1 MPYQSTSLA
10 DILSRLQDR
19 LDSKGIFFTNDQLSA
34 YPEIQLYLKEAVRFW
49 NCLATKYR
57 ERFTFS
63 TVAGQGFY
71 NLHSALNDLNPSN
84 LVAQTVTTQ
93 DLIAEIQFHLMEPLS
108 PSVWAGTDMFTMDQ
122 LVNALQKRRDQFL
135 VETGVEQEFD
145 NGVFTVLGGGR
156 FEFPEGVM
164 DIRRLEWAE
173 LAGPKTHLWVS
184 DEWSRDSLDVGW
196 ALNSDPTPQQFSII
210 LTNPLRIQLMPAPAL
225 PGSLERVVTKSGVTL
240 DAVANPLV
248 GVPDDWAWAVKWGAM
263 ADLLGI
269 ENQARDPARAE
280 YCEQRYRMG
289 VELCMK
295 APIVLHALINGQQ
308 APLVSIEELDTQAPG
323 WTNIPGPPDTIGVS
337 EYMLAM
343 SPVPDG
349 VYSVTL
355 DVLRTAP
362 FPLLLSDPIQVGLE
376 EQDAVLDYAHHI
388 GTFKEGGAEFK
399 ATMRNFKNLIQQ
411 ATVFNERLSAMSFY
425 RELME
430 ERSRREN
437 MNRRARRE
445 AQEPI
450 AELG

>member
-1 MPYQSTSLA
+1 MPYASTSLA
-10 DILSRLQDR
+10 DILLRLQDR
-19 LDSKGIFFTNDQLSA
+19 LDSKGIFFTNDQTTA
-34 YPEIQLYLKEAVRFW
+34 YPEIQLYLKEAIRFW

-57 ERFTFS
+57 ERFTF
-63 TVAGQGFY
+63 TTNAGQAFY
-71 NLHSALNDLNPSN
+71 NLHSPLNNLNPSN

-93 DLIAEIQFHLMEPLS
+93 DLIAEMQFHLMEPLS
-108 PSVWAGTDMFTMDQ
+108 PDVWIGTDMFTMDQ

-145 NGVFTVLGGGR
+145 NGAFTVLGGGR

-164 DIRRLEWAE
+164 DIQRLEWAE
-173 LAGPKTHLWVS
+173 LAGPKTHLWRS
-184 DEWSRDSLDVGW
+184 DEWSRDSLDVEW

-210 LTNPLRIQLMPAPAL
+210 LENPLRIQLMPAPAL
-225 PGSLERVVTKSGVTL
+225 PGSLERIVTKSGVTL
-240 DAVANPLV
+240 DAVTNPLV

-263 ADLLGI
+263 ADLLGM
-269 ENQARDPARAE
+269 ENQARDAARAE
-280 YCEQRYRMG
+280 YCESRYRMG
-289 VELCMK
+289 VELCMN
-295 APIVLHALINGQQ
+295 APIVLHALINGMQ

-337 EYMLAM
+337 EYMLAL

-349 VYSVTL
+349 EYSITL

-362 FPLLLSDPIQVGLE
+362 LPLLQTDPVQVGLE

-388 GTFKEGGAEFK
+388 GTFKEAGAEFR
-399 ATMRNFKNLIQQ
+399 ATQRNFKNMIQQ

-430 ERSRREN
+430 ERSTREQKRRSRRETS
-437 MNRRARRE
+437 
-445 AQEPI
+445 EPVLEI
-450 AELG
+450 E